1 MNVVIFFN
9 QDKSYLISMHD
20 LKKDILFTTKLF
32 EVSEAFSYETLYKVA
47 RKYAD
52 NLADFLGCEVVE
64 EKY

>member
-1 MNVVIFFN
+1 
-9 QDKSYLISMHD
+9 MHD
-20 LKKDILFTTKLF
+20 LKTDILFTTKLF

>member
-32 EVSEAFSYETLYKVA
+32 EVSESFSYEVLYKVA

-52 NLADFLGCEVVE
+52 NLADFLECDVVE